1 MLLEWSYRNIA
12 EVQKTRKAVEEVSP
26 DSAEDA
32 ATRSLERKPSVT
44 TQTLTNWFERFD
56 PLI

>member
-32 ATRSLERKPSVT
+32 ATRSLERE
-44 TQTLTNWFERFD
+44 L
-56 PLI
+56 PLRH